1 MNVNQSNAILLLNKA
16 LYNLKQTPG
25 LWYLLLYE
33 VIIDMKYQV
42 LEIDISIYIHDDIIL
57 VVYID
62 DILIIDLFIQIY
74 NIIIIDFS
82 CKFEVINK
90 NEIKS
95 FLNFNIIRNYEK
107 YIIIINQSNYIN

>member
-1 MNVNQSNAILLLNKA
+1 MR
-16 LYNLKQTPG
+16 
-25 LWYLLLYE
+25 
-33 VIIDMKYQV
+33 YQI

-82 CKFEVINK
+82 RKLEVVNK
-90 NEIKS
+90 D
-95 FLNFNIIRNYEK
+95 EK
-107 YIIIINQSNYIN
+107 ETNNPNMLIASYSRAQNDDLK